1 MTWLAVTAA
10 LLILVLGT
18 LGAAYSPLFSVERIT
33 VAGAADL
40 DAGEVEDALSSQ
52 LGVPLPLVN
61 ASEIKAALVGFP
73 LVETY
78 TLEARPPHELVVRI
92 VERTPIGAYRSP
104 AGYTLVDAAGVA
116 LSTTPSA
123 PDGYPLLTVTGGVA
137 SKAFAAVGQTFRS
150 LPDDIRPRVS
160 EIVATTPN
168 DVTLTLGDTGTS
180 IVWGSSRQSAMKA
193 LVLAQTMAARPGQS
207 LYDVS
212 SPNAV
217 VVR

>member
-1 MTWLAVTAA
+1 MRSRANSACRCHSL
-10 LLILVLGT
+10 
-18 LGAAYSPLFSVERIT
+18 
-33 VAGAADL
+33 
-40 DAGEVEDALSSQ
+40 
-52 LGVPLPLVN
+52 N

-78 TLEARPPHELVVRI
+78 TLEARPPHELVVGSSSALRSA
-92 VERTPIGAYRSP
+92 PIALR

-123 PDGYPLLTVTGGVA
+123 PDGYPLLTVTGGVG

-180 IVWGSSRQSAMKA
+180 IVWGSSNQSAMKA